1 VGFFR
6 GFVSD
11 AGYWRASALTP
22 VSKLLFEVVEVR
34 FNKGLTAIG
43 LKESLDLSGA
53 ISFLTQ
59 TRHLLFEGLATRRA
73 VAGLDALE

>member
-1 VGFFR
+1 M
-6 GFVSD
+6 
-11 AGYWRASALTP
+11 
-22 VSKLLFEVVEVR
+22 R